1 MRDIFF
7 PQSFEAALAKASFT
21 VLFLYAAAD
30 KLFGIENLRI
40 GSKTYEGFAGVQ
52 DKDKHAAIKSVCQ

>member
-7 PQSFEAALAKASFT
+7 PQAFEAALAKASFT

-30 KLFGIENLRI
+30 KLLGIENLRI
-40 GSKTYEGFAGVQ
+40 GSKTYEGFACVQ
-52 DKDKHAAIKSVCQ
+52 DKDEHAVVLT